1 MSEPLKA
8 VGGILFMLLVTVGL
22 VLGPSL
28 GPMRRLDERVL
39 EPRRIRRLAKAGRAV
54 DRTINRMQTALTEA
68 SGVSPVGDP
77 RLLRS
82 HLMWWWTTYQPRLR
96 RRLSLIA
103 AAIGF
108 TYLGMVT
115 IAWRV
120 ITGLPGA
127 WKEDPLVSVQ
137 GVSSFGVPE
146 ATVLARISLVVLFMY
161 FWRRSGQFTGRHP
174 VPYTP
179 TSEPQPRRPERYA
192 PVVQLIFHT
201 TRAAEHL
208 ALLQSSL
215 RTLPEPFSVHAAE
228 RTVRSAHSARFTRR
242 TGHRR
247 ALRRHGE
254 KVAGALREA
263 EYHQHVD
270 PHRALTEITRM
281 LAQITERC
289 AQGRLG
295 ALLDDDDEWMRVAR
309 PARSHDLLKMLAA
322 GLIITAIS
330 AGALLAGLPDGA
342 VGTLIGTLAPLLVIL
357 LFRSQM
363 PSGNALIDLFR
374 SADRSAQ

>member
-1 MSEPLKA
+1 MKA
-8 VGGILFMLLVTVGL
+8 VVGILFMLLMVTIL
-22 VLGPSL
+22 VL
-28 GPMRRLDERVL
+28 PMRRFDERVL
-39 EPRRIRRLAKAGRAV
+39 ERQRIRRLAKAGRAA
-54 DRTINRMQTALTEA
+54 DHIINRMQTALTEA
-68 SGVSPVGDP
+68 SGVSPIGNP

-82 HLMWWWTTYQPRLR
+82 HLVWWWTTYRPRLL
-96 RRLSLIA
+96 RRLALIA
-103 AAIGF
+103 AAIAL
-108 TYLGMVT
+108 TYLGMVS

-120 ITGLPGA
+120 VTGMPEA
-127 WKEDPLVSVQ
+127 WRKDPLITVS
-137 GVSSFGVPE
+137 GTPSFGVPE
-146 ATVLARISLVVLFMY
+146 ATVLVRISLVALFMY
-161 FWRRSGQFTGRHP
+161 FWWRTGQFTGRHP
-174 VPYTP
+174 VPYRP
-179 TSEPQPRRPERYA
+179 TSETQQRRPEHYA
-192 PVVQLIFHT
+192 PVAQLVFHT

-208 ALLQSSL
+208 ALLQSGL
-215 RTLPEPFSVHAAE
+215 RTLPEPFSVRAAE
-228 RTVRSAHSARFTRR
+228 RAVRSAHSARFTRR
-242 TGHRR
+242 AGHRR

-270 PHRALTEITRM
+270 PHQALTEITRM

-295 ALLDDDDEWMRVAR
+295 SLLDEDDEWMRVAR
-309 PARSHDLLKMLAA
+309 PARGHDLLKMLAA

-330 AGALLAGLPDGA
+330 ASALLAGLPDGA
-342 VGTLIGTLAPLLVIL
+342 VGTLIGTLAPLLVVL